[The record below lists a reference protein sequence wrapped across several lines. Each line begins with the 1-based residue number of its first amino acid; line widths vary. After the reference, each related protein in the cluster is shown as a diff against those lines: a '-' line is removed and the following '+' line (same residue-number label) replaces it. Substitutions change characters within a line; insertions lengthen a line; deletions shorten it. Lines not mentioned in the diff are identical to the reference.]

1 MEPYLTPTL
10 EHTDSKDTCGAWGP
24 YLVYVVSEGKGQL
37 KMLTRF
43 LAGYAII
50 PLTLKENL
58 GG

>member
-10 EHTDSKDTCGAWGP
+10 EHTGSKGTCGAGGP
-24 YLVYVVSEGKGQL
+24 YLVYVVSEEKGQL

-43 LAGYAII
+43 LAGYTVI
-50 PLTLKENL
+50 PLTLKEDL